1 MIPVLNLI
9 LMLFLNEN
17 LLMKKQHN
25 KSHPMSFGADIDGR
39 TVAEIREMLSQYPDD
54 AVVESYTDTI
64 MGIDEPE
71 EFEFF
76 HIVWNK
82 KDGSNG

>member
-1 MIPVLNLI
+1 
-9 LMLFLNEN
+9 
-17 LLMKKQHN
+17 MKRHRKQ
-25 KSHPMSFGADIDGR
+25 SHPMSFGSDIDGR

-64 MGIDEPE
+64 MGINQPE

-76 HIVWNK
+76 HIVWKEMNP
-82 KDGSNG
+82 

>member
-1 MIPVLNLI
+1 MQR
-9 LMLFLNEN
+9 
-17 LLMKKQHN
+17 QHEQ
-25 KSHPMSFGADIDGR
+25 SHPMSFGSDIDGR
-39 TVAEIREMLSQYPDD
+39 TVAEIREMLAEYPDD

-76 HIVWNK
+76 HIVW
-82 KDGSNG
+82 S

>member
-1 MIPVLNLI
+1 MPRQR
-9 LMLFLNEN
+9 E
-17 LLMKKQHN
+17 Q
-25 KSHPMSFGADIDGR
+25 SHPMSFGADIDGR
-39 TVAEIREMLSQYPDD
+39 TVAEIREMLAGYPDD

-76 HIVWNK
+76 RIIW
-82 KDGSNG
+82 S

>member
-1 MIPVLNLI
+1 
-9 LMLFLNEN
+9 
-17 LLMKKQHN
+17 
-25 KSHPMSFGADIDGR
+25 MSFGADIDGR
-39 TVAEIREMLSQYPDD
+39 TVAEIREMLSEYPDD

-76 HIVWNK
+76 HIVWQK
-82 KDGSNG
+82 TR